1 MMFNLA
7 VLGVGAIALGVL
19 MLLTNVMGVFSDEE

>member
-7 VLGVGAIALGVL
+7 VLRKYQ
-19 MLLTNVMGVFSDEE
+19 